1 MHRHTS
7 GYTCPIGKLV
17 QEGGPIN
24 FPTPAI
30 VQGFCDSDLQR
41 LIMGLEFQW
50 YTEVRIHVVVE
61 FDHLVDP
68 LLLLEIQQRNHNKW
82 INKFKSLF
90 GWIDIKRY
98 KVMRLTLHSCI
109 QLDPKGIFAYQTNT
123 NLRVVDSTFSFNW
136 VVVWWWFGFFVQFS
150 QDTAATPKYS
160 RNGACPIQE
169 YSWKMFVLSN

>member
-1 MHRHTS
+1 MSKKHFECKQLRT
-7 GYTCPIGKLV
+7 TAPTRLV
-17 QEGGPIN
+17 LCFSFVVAVCLNILLAQ
-24 FPTPAI
+24 
-30 VQGFCDSDLQR
+30 
-41 LIMGLEFQW
+41 
-50 YTEVRIHVVVE
+50 VRIHVVVE

-68 LLLLEIQQRNHNKW
+68 FLLLEIQQRNHNQG

-90 GWIDIKRY
+90 GWTDIKRY
-98 KVMRLTLHSCI
+98 NVMRLTLHNCI